1 MPTEASR
8 GWPRCFFRA
17 VYSEGMTL
25 PRIIALI
32 AVLILL
38 IVISRGSMLQRGD
51 APSQTESDLIT
62 QLSQVCFVSWQ
73 QYEWTIGEQA
83 ILARDNAAFSDG
95 IQRIC
100 QARAE
105 LFFEGYEVS
114 PFIAPD
120 SQQRIFP
127 IVFMPSVDDVKSVM
141 RQNLPPLKII

>member
-1 MPTEASR
+1 
-8 GWPRCFFRA
+8 
-17 VYSEGMTL
+17 MTL

-38 IVISRGSMLQRGD
+38 IVISRGSIMQRAD
-51 APSQTESDLIT
+51 APAPSQTESDLIT

-127 IVFMPSVDDVKSVM
+127 IVFMPSVDDVKSVI
-141 RQNLPPLKII
+141 RQNLPPLKLI

>member
-1 MPTEASR
+1 
-8 GWPRCFFRA
+8 
-17 VYSEGMTL
+17 MTL

-38 IVISRGSMLQRGD
+38 IVISRGSIMQRGNAP
-51 APSQTESDLIT
+51 APSETESDLIT

-73 QYEWTIGEQA
+73 QYEWTIGEHA
-83 ILARDNAAFSDG
+83 TLARDSAAFSSG